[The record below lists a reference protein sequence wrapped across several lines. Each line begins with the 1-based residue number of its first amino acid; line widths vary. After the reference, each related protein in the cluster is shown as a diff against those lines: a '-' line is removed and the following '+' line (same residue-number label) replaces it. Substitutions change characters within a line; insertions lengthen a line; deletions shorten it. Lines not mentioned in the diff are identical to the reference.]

1 MSSSR
6 RGRVGSR
13 RRGLLIVLAV
23 LTVPAGLFVSVRRTA
38 EGTRMSERLAE
49 LQREIVLL
57 EEALV
62 EEVVRVDS
70 LASRERIGRVASELG
85 LRQATDDEVVLLGDV
100 NLTNRIASE
109 GP

>member
-1 MSSSR
+1 
-6 RGRVGSR
+6 
-13 RRGLLIVLAV
+13 
-23 LTVPAGLFVSVRRTA
+23 
-38 EGTRMSERLAE
+38 MSERLAE